1 MAYNSNFEALYAT
14 YTGQRNLLVTQDEF
28 MQLVMTLPAL
38 LVAKADGK
46 VDDTEKRFLQ
56 AVAEGMANRIAQT
69 NNQQSGNLKTTFLNE
84 YTHLLD
90 NLNTWQV
97 QFIEVLAEYLE
108 DNTALKPEIIQMI
121 NDVAEVSE
129 GICED
134 ERVYIQQL
142 VRSLKLI

>member
-1 MAYNSNFEALYAT
+1 MAYNSNFAALYT
-14 YTGQRNLLVTQDEF
+14 LYTGQRKLNITEDEF
-28 MQLVMTLPAL
+28 LQLLITLPAL

-46 VDDTEKRFLQ
+46 VDDVEKRFLK
-56 AVAEGMANRIAQT
+56 AVASGIAT
-69 NNQQSGNLKTTFLNE
+69 RYAHMHNSENQNFAEVMEKEFA
-84 YTHLLD
+84 YLLD
-90 NLNTWQV
+90 HLNTWQV

-108 DNTALKPEIIQMI
+108 DNADLKTDIIQMI
-121 NDVAEVSE
+121 NDIAEVSE